1 MLGVVM
7 VPPTQERVWK
17 KFSDERLARKFFKE
31 AKARFPQAPLFLIS
45 LTTAIPPTEDFYSKK
60 RKGLWCPCCGEE
72 RKFIT
77 DSRLDLKRCSICG
90 ISERDFYVRS
100 FNGTWPKFKEARI
113 RRKKLTLN
121 KEIAEKQN
129 KGDERRLKIKRKQ
142 RKEVNS

>member
-7 VPPTQERVWK
+7 VPSTHKRVWK

-60 RKGLWCPCCGEE
+60 RNGLWCPYCGEE

-77 DSRLDLKRCSICG
+77 DSHLYLKRCSICG
-90 ISERDFYVRS
+90 ISEHDFYVRS
-100 FNGTWPKFKEARI
+100 FNGTWPKFKEVRI

-129 KGDERRLKIKRKQ
+129 KREERRLKRKQ
-142 RKEVNS
+142 RKEASS